1 MKSASPGP
9 IWCKATSLYGANVKP
24 PIPVNGD
31 LSVVSE
37 AEWQSTQPIPGVEVL
52 VPNSALPLS
61 SDCVAVVGVGGALNL
76 MKAAKL
82 TVSEDIWLAVPVVLV
97 VPLGPRIVMVV
108 ESSGVGV
115 NTQPHT
121 ADPSVWNNSVW
132 TPCS

>member
-9 IWCKATSLYGANVKP
+9 IWCKATSLNGVKVKP

-37 AEWQSTQPIPGVEVL
+37 AEWQSTQPIPGVELL

-61 SDCVAVVGVGGALNL
+61 SEDEAVVGVGGADNL

-82 TVSEDIWLAVPVVLV
+82 TVSEDIWLAVPVVPP
-97 VPLGPRIVMVV
+97 PLGLVMLV
-108 ESSGVGV
+108 ESSGVEL
-115 NTQPHT
+115 NTQPAT
-121 ADPSVWNNSVW
+121 AARSFWKTSLA
-132 TPCS
+132 TPCSTL